1 MHDEVVDAEFDQ
13 PVAAQGA
20 QRALDLANPDDED
33 VARQACEAAGYL
45 RQRGDPHA
53 SHDMIAPLY
62 RAWGDRLGPTA
73 RPTLWAAK
81 HLAVALGDLGWWRE
95 AVALER
101 ELHDHYVATYGDDH
115 PDTLIAAN
123 NLAIDLAEL
132 GEYERAGALA
142 EDTLARRRRVLGEDH
157 PATMD
162 SAYYFTRV
170 LALLGEHERA
180 RTLAEEVLT
189 RARRVLGNDHP
200 DTLAAAYNLARRLAD
215 LGEYERARA
224 LTEDTLTRHRQV
236 FGADDDPDPQEFVEL
251 LQWLEEQADTG
262 S

>member
-1 MHDEVVDAEFDQ
+1 
-13 PVAAQGA
+13 
-20 QRALDLANPDDED
+20 
-33 VARQACEAAGYL
+33 
-45 RQRGDPHA
+45 
-53 SHDMIAPLY
+53 
-62 RAWGDRLGPTA
+62 
-73 RPTLWAAK
+73 
-81 HLAVALGDLGWWRE
+81 
-95 AVALER
+95 
-101 ELHDHYVATYGDDH
+101 
-115 PDTLIAAN
+115 
-123 NLAIDLAEL
+123 
-132 GEYERAGALA
+132 
-142 EDTLARRRRVLGEDH
+142 
-157 PATMD
+157 MD